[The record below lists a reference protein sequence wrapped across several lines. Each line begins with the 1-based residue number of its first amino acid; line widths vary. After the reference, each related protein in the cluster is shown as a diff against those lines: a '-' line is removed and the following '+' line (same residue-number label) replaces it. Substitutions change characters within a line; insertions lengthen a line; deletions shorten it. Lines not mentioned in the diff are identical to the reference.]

1 MNDDYTTPLA
11 ERKPS
16 GNPSS
21 VTTYPDGYVD
31 EDAKKS
37 MAIVNLQ
44 AMLGEDD
51 VDKIIKLLQE
61 NNWDETVSH

>member
-1 MNDDYTTPLA
+1 
-11 ERKPS
+11 
-16 GNPSS
+16 
-21 VTTYPDGYVD
+21 VTTSTDGYMD

-51 VDKIIKLLQE
+51 VDKVIKLLQE